1 MIGDAIM
8 DTKYNPVNRAVT
20 ERDVTFILNRYGL
33 SVTCMD
39 VALFQNAFV
48 HRSYRGHNAVDIPS
62 GCVPLQNADYERL
75 ENLGDSVAHLAVTD
89 YLHERYPEESE
100 AFISQLR
107 MKVVSGVVLADLSFS
122 VGLQRWV
129 LLSAQAESDRARE
142 RPCVA
147 EDVFEAFVAAIF
159 RTYGYP
165 GAKAWIVGVVQE
177 HLDLSSLIFSLRCS
191 KDRLVRF
198 CADRFGYRPDIKTTS
213 TSGLWTCRV
222 RNNDGDEIGSGEAN
236 TARQAELEACQLAWE
251 SLVKGAP
258 GQP

>member
-1 MIGDAIM
+1 MDA
-8 DTKYNPVNRAVT
+8 KYNPVNRAVT
-20 ERDVTFILNRYGL
+20 ERDVTFLLNRYGL
-33 SVTCMD
+33 AVTCLD
-39 VALFQNAFV
+39 VSLFQNAFV
-48 HRSYRGHNAVDIPS
+48 HRSYRGHNSVDIPD

-107 MKVVSGVVLADLSFS
+107 MKIVSGVVLANLSFA

-129 LLSAQAESDRARE
+129 LLSAQAEADRARE

-147 EDVFEAFVAAIF
+147 EDVFEAFVAAVF

-198 CADRFGYRPDIKTTS
+198 CADRFGYRPEIKTTHA
-213 TSGLWTCRV
+213 SGVWTCRV
-222 RNNDGDEIGSGEAN
+222 RDNGSAEIGFGEADN
-236 TARQAELEACQLAWE
+236 ARQAELEACQMAWDA
-251 SLVKGAP
+251 LVKGMVHNDLP
-258 GQP
+258 C

>member
-1 MIGDAIM
+1 MES
-8 DTKYNPVNRAVT
+8 KYNPVNRAVT
-20 ERDVTFILNRYGL
+20 DRDITFVLNRYGL
-33 SVTCMD
+33 AATCLD
-39 VALFQNAFV
+39 ASLFQNAFV
-48 HRSYRGHNAVDIPS
+48 HRSYRGQNAVDVPA
-62 GCVPLQNADYERL
+62 GCVPLQSANYERL

-89 YLHERYPEESE
+89 YLHERYPDESE

-107 MKVVSGVVLADLSFS
+107 MKIVSGVVLAELSFA

-129 LLSAQAESDRARE
+129 LLSAQAEADRARE

-147 EDVFEAFVAAIF
+147 EDVFEAFVAAVF

-198 CADRFGYRPDIKTTS
+198 CADRFGYRPDIRTVNS
-213 TSGLWTCRV
+213 CGVWTCRV
-222 RNNDGDEIGSGEAN
+222 RDSDGAEIGTGEAI
-236 TARQAELEACQLAWE
+236 
-251 SLVKGAP
+251 KG
-258 GQP
+258 